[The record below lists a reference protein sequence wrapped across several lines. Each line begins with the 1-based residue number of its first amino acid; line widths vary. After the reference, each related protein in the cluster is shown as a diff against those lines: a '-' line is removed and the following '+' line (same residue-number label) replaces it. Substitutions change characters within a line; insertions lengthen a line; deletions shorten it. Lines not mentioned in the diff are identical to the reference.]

1 MSKKTSR
8 REFVRTAGIAASG
21 MMAAAPSLSAASPGQ
36 ATTASTT
43 SMGGR
48 YRQMLQRP
56 EPFYCLNCF
65 DAPSARLV
73 EIAGFE
79 SIFLGGSLTALENGL
94 PDWGMTTVTE
104 LLDFASRIAENVN
117 IPVLGDADNGGGN
130 PLTVYRT
137 TQAFERAGLGGVM
150 FEDRIRIERIGLSGD
165 IIPTNKM
172 VDRIHA
178 AVDARSEIAI
188 VARSDALGAG
198 RSIEEAIERGV
209 AYAEAGADAILYP
222 GVQPVENTRRAAAA
236 LSKPLLAQIGPGM
249 NVAAAR
255 DAGVQVLFFT
265 SMMQDIALAAYN
277 QALTELRTTG
287 MVDEV
292 YNAHRLPR
300 EITRQLEDAE
310 EILERAARYNAVP

>member
-8 REFVRTAGIAASG
+8 REFVRTAGIAATG
-21 MMAAAPSLSAASPGQ
+21 MMAAAPSVSSATPRQ
-36 ATTASTT
+36 ARGAAT

-48 YRQMLQRP
+48 YRQMLQQP

-65 DAPSARLV
+65 DGPSARLV

-79 SIFLGGSLTALENGL
+79 SIFLGGSLTALEHGL
-94 PDWGMTTVTE
+94 PDWGLTTVTE
-104 LLDFASRIAENVN
+104 LLDFATRIAENVD

-150 FEDRIRIERIGLSGD
+150 FEDRIRIERIGQSGD
-165 IIPTNKM
+165 VIPTDKM

-178 AVDARSEIAI
+178 AVDARSDIAI
-188 VARSDALGAG
+188 IARSDALGAN
-198 RSIEEAIERGV
+198 RSMEEAIERGV
-209 AYAEAGADAILYP
+209 AYAEAGADAVLYP
-222 GVQPVENTRRAAAA
+222 GVQPIENTRRVAAAIP
-236 LSKPLLAQIGPGM
+236 KPLFAQIGAGM
-249 NVAAAR
+249 NVADAK

-265 SMMQDIALAAYN
+265 SMMQDIALAAYH

-287 MVDEV
+287 MVDAT
-292 YNAHRLPR
+292 YDAHRLPR
-300 EITRQLEDAE
+300 EITRQMENAE
-310 EILERAARYNAVP
+310 EILARAARYNAVP